1 MLGRSILG
9 LAIVLMVVS
18 VAIIWFGNIADAGI
32 PMLASLL
39 ILALLGY
46 VKPKF
51 KKMSFTFWVFA
62 FLVAAMYFPFLFT
75 DWGFNTKILVIP
87 MLQLIMFGMGTK
99 LSLKDFKKELSK
111 PKGIITGSLMAFGI
125 MPVLGVLVVKLF
137 NFPPEIAVGVILI
150 GCCPGGASS
159 NVMAFL
165 ANGNVALSVSVTTFT
180 TLLTPFVTPALMKLL
195 ANEMIDI
202 SFIKM
207 MLSSFN
213 LIIVP
218 IAAGLICNTILYG
231 KSNWLKNDRNILTI
245 AISAGV
251 LAILIV
257 QVSFPISFAVLKPG
271 LILGFALTSIVSFT
285 KLIVKYFDGPENWMD
300 KILPSVSMFS
310 IILFVTIVVALNRDK
325 LLIVGLMLVMAAAIH
340 NTLGFILGY
349 WGSRLV
355 GLSKRDSRTLSIEVA
370 LKNGGLGM
378 GLALEALGNA
388 NAALAPIVFGKWMNI
403 SGSALANYWR
413 DKPTGEPDEIDN
425 MNIPTEASK

>member
-9 LAIVLMVVS
+9 FAIVLIVVW
-18 VAIIWFGNIADAGI
+18 VAIILFGDISDAGI

-46 VKPKF
+46 VDPKF

-99 LSLKDFKKELSK
+99 LSVKDFKKELSK
-111 PKGIITGSLMAFGI
+111 PKGIITGTLMAFGI
-125 MPVLGVLVVKLF
+125 MPLLGVLVVRLF

-180 TLLTPFVTPALMKLL
+180 TLLTPVVTPALMKLL

-218 IAAGLICNTILYG
+218 ITAGLICNKILYG
-231 KSNWLKNDRNILTI
+231 KSAWLKNDRNILAI

-251 LAILIV
+251 LAILII

-285 KLIVKYFDGPENWMD
+285 KLIVKHFNGPENWMD
-300 KILPSVSMFS
+300 NILPSVSMFS

-325 LLIVGLMLVMAAAIH
+325 LLVVGLMLVMAAAIH

-370 LKNGGLGM
+370 MKNGGLGM

-413 DKPTGEPDEIDN
+413 DKPTGEPDD
-425 MNIPTEASK
+425 MNNIKITTEPLK